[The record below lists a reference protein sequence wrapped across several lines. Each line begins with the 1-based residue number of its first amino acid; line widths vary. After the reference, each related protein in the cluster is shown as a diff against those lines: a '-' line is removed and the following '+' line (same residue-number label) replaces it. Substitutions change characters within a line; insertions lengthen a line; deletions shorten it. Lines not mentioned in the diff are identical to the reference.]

1 MIILIIKLLCF
12 LIIFF
17 NTLTNYLLLC
27 LITESGLS
35 VEMNNIMGVNEGYGL
50 MLTCKVHG
58 VKGQLSVT
66 WQRKSTSA
74 AIFTKVISLS
84 QEGVVEK
91 AEEFRSRKVKAT
103 RSVAGTFNLELDE
116 VRPSD
121 AGVYECAVSEWES
134 NSKTNSQS
142 QMATVTVAPSGKTW
156 LSLCGANY
164 SRKMYDETVILTLQV
179 PLMT

>member
-1 MIILIIKLLCF
+1 
-12 LIIFF
+12 
-17 NTLTNYLLLC
+17 
-27 LITESGLS
+27 
-35 VEMNNIMGVNEGYGL
+35 MGVNEGYGL

-66 WQRKSTSA
+66 WQRKSTSTSG

-91 AEEFRSRKVKAT
+91 AEFMSHKVNAT
-103 RSVAGTFNLELDE
+103 RTAADTFILELDE

-142 QMATVTVAPSGKTW
+142 QTTTVTVVPSGKTW